1 MTAEEAAGRWG
12 VSVRRVRNY
21 CAGGFV
27 AGALRS
33 GGRWRIPEDAAKP
46 CRSRAA
52 SAPRAAL
59 LEALRREKAAGISG
73 GIYHKVQIGAYVQL
87 QPHRG
92 RKPDA
97 RPDALYI
104 RDRHDSRGGRGAARG
119 RRRGDGESLPLRRYD
134 YRTGPPSA
142 ERGFYQK
149 ASPRPSKTA
158 PRTAGA
164 AGSPRVATRGC
175 QTKSAG
181 SRPCRRR
188 RPPSGCGE
196 LLASYEKVRERELD
210 DLLDFSLPLRAH
222 PPVSRTATA
231 ESGA

>member
-1 MTAEEAAGRWG
+1 MKYMTAEEAAGRWG

-73 GIYHKVQIGAYVQL
+73 GIYHKVQIELTYNSNHIEGGSLTHDQT
-87 QPHRG
+87 R
-92 RKPDA
+92 
-97 RPDALYI
+97 YI
-104 RDRHDSRGGRGAARG
+104 FETDTIAAEG
-119 RRRGDGESLPLRRYD
+119 VA
-134 YRTGPPSA
+134 GPPSA

-149 ASPRPSKTA
+149 ASPRPQKRHLGQQAQLVRRGRLQEAAERSRRGRDRA
-158 PRTAGA
+158 AGGDRRADAGA
-164 AGSPRVATRGC
+164 ARFV
-175 QTKSAG
+175 
-181 SRPCRRR
+181 
-188 RPPSGCGE
+188 
-196 LLASYEKVRERELD
+196 
-210 DLLDFSLPLRAH
+210 
-222 PPVSRTATA
+222 
-231 ESGA
+231 

>member
-73 GIYHKVQIGAYVQL
+73 GIYHKVQIELTYNSNHIEGGSLTHDQTRYIFETDTIAAGAW
-87 QPHRG
+87 RC
-92 RKPDA
+92 A
-97 RPDALYI
+97 WTT
-104 RDRHDSRGGRGAARG
+104 SW
-119 RRRGDGESLPLRRYD
+119 RRRI
-134 YRTGPPSA
+134 TSA
-142 ERGFYQK
+142 
-149 ASPRPSKTA
+149 ASI
-158 PRTAGA
+158 
-164 AGSPRVATRGC
+164 
-175 QTKSAG
+175 
-181 SRPCRRR
+181 
-188 RPPSGCGE
+188 
-196 LLASYEKVRERELD
+196 
-210 DLLDFSLPLRAH
+210 
-222 PPVSRTATA
+222 
-231 ESGA
+231 